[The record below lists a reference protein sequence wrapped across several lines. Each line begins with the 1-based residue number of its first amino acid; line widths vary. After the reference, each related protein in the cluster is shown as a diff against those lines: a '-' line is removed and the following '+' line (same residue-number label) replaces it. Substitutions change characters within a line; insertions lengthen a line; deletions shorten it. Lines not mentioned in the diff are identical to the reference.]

1 MRHVSKNLTKHGA
14 IHAPQTSWFSTSSF
28 QTSSPEAEELI
39 EYILSHKQKS
49 ELEEHKWLIFVIIN
63 NNGVR
68 ERKDEGD
75 RLNYLVDVTEG

>member
-1 MRHVSKNLTKHGA
+1 MEELELELDRTK
-14 IHAPQTSWFSTSSF
+14 TSE
-28 QTSSPEAEELI
+28 EAEELI

-49 ELEEHKWLIFVIIN
+49 ELEENKWLLFVIIN